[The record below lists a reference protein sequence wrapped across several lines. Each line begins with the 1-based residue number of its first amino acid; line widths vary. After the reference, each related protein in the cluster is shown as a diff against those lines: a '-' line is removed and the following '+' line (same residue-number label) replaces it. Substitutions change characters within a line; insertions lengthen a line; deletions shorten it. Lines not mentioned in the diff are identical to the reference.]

1 MTKCEELKAKLTD
14 WILDELPAS
23 EATDLELHVKQCSGC
38 ARALDE
44 FRRVHQA
51 LARHLQDKK
60 LPAHLVFLWGNP
72 KSQISGLL
80 ASVWRTAALAGVAA
94 VVFLAILSV
103 GYGGWIARQ
112 SHPAPAEKTVL
123 SRAEVQAMIANEV
136 AQGLAQQRKEFELAN
151 QKLTTGLREERAQE
165 LALVARK
172 LQYLEATQKVVWKES
187 QQQGALVE
195 LIARNSLRGGSTQPN
210 RP

>member
-1 MTKCEELKAKLTD
+1 MTKCEELEAKLTD

-23 EATDLELHVKQCSGC
+23 EAKDLELHVKQCSGC

-51 LARHLQDKK
+51 LARHLRDKE
-60 LPAHLVFLWGNP
+60 LPAHLVFLWDKP

-80 ASVWRTAALAGVAA
+80 ASLWRTAALAGVAA

-112 SHPAPAEKTVL
+112 FHAAPADKTAL

-136 AQGLAQQRKEFELAN
+136 AQSLAQQRKEFELAN
-151 QKLTTGLREERAQE
+151 ERLATGLREEHAQE

-172 LQYLEATQKVVWKES
+172 LQYLEATQQVVWKES

-195 LIARNSLRGGSTQPN
+195 LIARDSFRGESARPN